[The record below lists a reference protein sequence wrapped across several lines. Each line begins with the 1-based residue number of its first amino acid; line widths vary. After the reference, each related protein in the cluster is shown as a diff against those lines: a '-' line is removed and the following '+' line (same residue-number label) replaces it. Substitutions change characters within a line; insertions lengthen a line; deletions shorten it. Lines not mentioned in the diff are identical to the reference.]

1 MSTQGQLVS
10 NLLGGISQQPEDKRS
25 PTQARDARN
34 VYFSALDGASKRWPT
49 QHVDQFSALADP
61 DSVLIAYDRQ
71 DTAGADQQYF
81 ALVGKGQINVVDAD
95 GTSYPVRDTTQ
106 SAPYSVT
113 QATRNY
119 LGSASGSYEAGRA
132 DLKAQ
137 LVVDTA
143 FVVNRKVITA
153 ETTGPQRASWDVNKR
168 SAGLFVRQM
177 NWGVKLQVR
186 CKVAG
191 KDEFTVNYTA
201 PSNFIDEAS
210 NLRNSLGD
218 LVANREADWSFTVET
233 SSSHV
238 GAADGWLVENT
249 RIPNAPFPVTDNED
263 LLYAHTAATTKET
276 VSTYRRGAWT
286 YDPATRI
293 AKLKADAFAANPTTS
308 PLYFGWHNLETRR
321 AVGPGGGDLTSDY
334 QSDAISGEKVS
345 IPRTF
350 PVTTD
355 YAAQKLKEA
364 ILDLMAD
371 NDSPSDPGDVTGII
385 SVEPGRYTSGSSL
398 LLRTVAD
405 IEVFEVTDSVGNTYI
420 TGWTDTVEE
429 ISDLPLVFR
438 HGAICRVS
446 NLTAETLDDYYVRFA
461 SEKWMRDT
469 DQNYDNFYDSTYTDY
484 FGQGQWQ
491 ETALPETGKGR
502 LDAATMP
509 HIIKRSQD
517 DGAGKYTG
525 TPNSIFFDVRP
536 YDEWVDK
543 SAGDSESN
551 PAPSFVGEKLT
562 DVFFHQGRLGFVSN
576 NNVILSETGELGSFW
591 RTTVLSLPDSEP
603 IDIAATEDQGAPLL
617 SAVPIDE
624 RLMLFSTESQV
635 VVASRTGVL
644 SPATV
649 QAPVASRHDGLRNA
663 DPVLIGRTVFMP
675 YSNTNYIGVRELLPL
690 GEVDAIG
697 DVDVTQAIPRLIPRG
712 GFTRVRG
719 SDVDDLMLLFTDAE
733 PKKLYAYKYVKSGE
747 EYRMAAWCIW
757 ETKGTIVDFT
767 FVDRYLYLVVNYD
780 VSVGGPTKTCL
791 ERMEIGP
798 GQADVN
804 SNIVMHLD
812 RRVYYANGVGLT
824 ATYDRTTDKT
834 TFTLPTASYTV
845 STDTAIEAVTANNGA
860 GQEEGIRLEVTQRIP
875 GTNSVVVRGDHTGK
889 SLFFGEP
896 YTFSWTANKPF
907 VKYNTGQGL
916 AVSKS
921 AETLT
926 RSATVGVSRTAALD
940 AEVQYK
946 AGETYTT
953 TYNGGGLGTLGV
965 AFTDDFDNTDPIR
978 TDEVKV
984 SINSMSDNFK
994 LTLKND
1000 TPYPSNITT
1009 LEWALRHRRKYP
1021 PSAIF

>member
-1 MSTQGQLVS
+1 M
-10 NLLGGISQQPEDKRS
+10 
-25 PTQARDARN
+25 
-34 VYFSALDGASKRWPT
+34 
-49 QHVDQFSALADP
+49 
-61 DSVLIAYDRQ
+61 
-71 DTAGADQQYF
+71 
-81 ALVGKGQINVVDAD
+81 
-95 GTSYPVRDTTQ
+95 
-106 SAPYSVT
+106 
-113 QATRNY
+113 
-119 LGSASGSYEAGRA
+119 
-132 DLKAQ
+132 
-137 LVVDTA
+137 
-143 FVVNRKVITA
+143 
-153 ETTGPQRASWDVNKR
+153 
-168 SAGLFVRQM
+168 
-177 NWGVKLQVR
+177 
-186 CKVAG
+186 
-191 KDEFTVNYTA
+191 
-201 PSNFIDEAS
+201 
-210 NLRNSLGD
+210 
-218 LVANREADWSFTVET
+218 
-233 SSSHV
+233 
-238 GAADGWLVENT
+238 
-249 RIPNAPFPVTDNED
+249 
-263 LLYAHTAATTKET
+263 
-276 VSTYRRGAWT
+276 
-286 YDPATRI
+286 
-293 AKLKADAFAANPTTS
+293 
-308 PLYFGWHNLETRR
+308 
-321 AVGPGGGDLTSDY
+321 
-334 QSDAISGEKVS
+334 
-345 IPRTF
+345 
-350 PVTTD
+350 
-355 YAAQKLKEA
+355 
-364 ILDLMAD
+364 
-371 NDSPSDPGDVTGII
+371 
-385 SVEPGRYTSGSSL
+385 
-398 LLRTVAD
+398 
-405 IEVFEVTDSVGNTYI
+405 TDSVGNTYI

-469 DQNYDNFYDSTYTDY
+469 DQNYDNFYDSTYTDH

-517 DGAGKYTG
+517 DGAGTYTG

-733 PKKLYAYKYVKSGE
+733 PKKLYAYKYIKSGE

-780 VSVGGPTKTCL
+780 VSAGGPTKTCL
-791 ERMEIGP
+791 SVWRS
-798 GQADVN
+798 GQA
-804 SNIVMHLD
+804 
-812 RRVYYANGVGLT
+812 RRMST
-824 ATYDRTTDKT
+824 ATSSCT
-834 TFTLPTASYTV
+834 
-845 STDTAIEAVTANNGA
+845 
-860 GQEEGIRLEVTQRIP
+860 
-875 GTNSVVVRGDHTGK
+875 
-889 SLFFGEP
+889 
-896 YTFSWTANKPF
+896 
-907 VKYNTGQGL
+907 
-916 AVSKS
+916 
-921 AETLT
+921 
-926 RSATVGVSRTAALD
+926 
-940 AEVQYK
+940 
-946 AGETYTT
+946 
-953 TYNGGGLGTLGV
+953 
-965 AFTDDFDNTDPIR
+965 
-978 TDEVKV
+978 
-984 SINSMSDNFK
+984 
-994 LTLKND
+994 
-1000 TPYPSNITT
+1000 
-1009 LEWALRHRRKYP
+1009 
-1021 PSAIF
+1021 

>member
-34 VYFSALDGASKRWPT
+34 VYFSAVEGAGKRWPT
-49 QHVDQFSALADP
+49 EHVDQFSANADA

-71 DTAGADQQYF
+71 DVAGADQQYF
-81 ALVGKGQINVVDAD
+81 AVVGKGQVNVVDAD
-95 GTSYPVRDTTQ
+95 GTSYLVRDTTQ
-106 SAPYSVT
+106 STPYSVT

-119 LGSASGSYEAGRA
+119 LGSSLGAYEAGRA
-132 DLKAQ
+132 DLRAQ

-143 FVVNRKVITA
+143 FVVNRKVIVA
-153 ETTGPQRASWDVNKR
+153 ETTGPQRAAWDVNKR

-191 KDEFTVNYTA
+191 KDEFTVEYSA
-201 PSNFIDEAS
+201 PSNFVDNAS
-210 NLRNSLGD
+210 NLLDSTGTLGNADDQDYSYTIETASTYNSTAG
-218 LVANREADWSFTVET
+218 
-233 SSSHV
+233 
-238 GAADGWLVENT
+238 GWLAETDTYTVKY
-249 RIPNAPFPVTDNED
+249 PVTDSSD
-263 LLYAHTAATTKET
+263 LLYAEKESAPSANDGNRT
-276 VSTYRRGAWT
+276 LESASTYRRGSLT
-286 YDPATRI
+286 YNVATRVARI
-293 AKLKADAFAANPTTS
+293 KDTTDS
-308 PLYFGWHNLETRR
+308 YIGPLWFGWHVPQVNLSLNGTDFQAE
-321 AVGPGGGDLTSDY
+321 ASVGATKQL
-334 QSDAISGEKVS
+334 IS
-345 IPRTF
+345 RTF
-350 PVTTD
+350 PVTTE

-364 ILDLMAD
+364 ILDLGGA
-371 NDSPSDPGDVTGII
+371 SVTGIT
-385 SVEPGRYTSGSSL
+385 SVEPGRYESGSSML
-398 LLRTVAD
+398 LIANND

-420 TGWTDTVEE
+420 TGWTEAVEE
-429 ISDLPLVFR
+429 ISDLPLVYR

-469 DQNYDNFYDSTYTDY
+469 DQNYDNFYDSTYTDH

-491 ETALPETGKGR
+491 EFALPEAGKGR

-536 YDEWVDK
+536 YDEWSDK
-543 SAGDSESN
+543 AAGDSESN
-551 PAPSFVGEKLT
+551 PSPSFVGERLT
-562 DVFFHQGRLGFVSN
+562 DVFFHQARLGVLSN
-576 NNVILSETGELGSFW
+576 NNVILSETGELGNFY

-603 IDIAATEDQGAPLL
+603 IDIAATEDQGSPLL
-617 SAVPIDE
+617 AAVPIDE

-635 VVASRTGVL
+635 VIASRTGVL

-663 DPVLIGRTVFMP
+663 APALIGRTVFMP

-719 SDVDDLMLLFTDAE
+719 SDVDDLMLLFSDAE
-733 PKKLYAYKYVKSGE
+733 PKKLYAYKYIKSGE

-780 VSVGGPTKTCL
+780 VSVGGPTRTCL
-791 ERMEIGP
+791 ERMEIGA

-812 RRVYYANGVGLT
+812 RRVYYPNSVGVT
-824 ATYDRTTDKT
+824 DVYDRDTDVT
-834 TFTLPTASYTV
+834 SFTLPSASYTV
-845 STDTAIEAVTANNGA
+845 STDTAIEVVTANNGA

-875 GTNSVVVRGDHTGK
+875 STNTVVVRGDHTGK

-896 YTFSWTANKPF
+896 YTFSWTSNKPF
-907 VKYNTGQGL
+907 IKYNTGQGL

-921 AETLT
+921 ADTLA
-926 RSATVGVSRTAALD
+926 RSATVGVSRTGHLD

-946 AGETYTT
+946 AGESYTT
-953 TYNGGGLGTLGV
+953 TYNGGALGTEGV

-978 TDEVKV
+978 TDEVHV

-994 LTLKND
+994 LTLTND
-1000 TPYPSNITT
+1000 TPYPSNLTT

>member
-34 VYFSALDGASKRWPT
+34 VYFSAVEGAGKRWPT
-49 QHVDQFSALADP
+49 QHVDQFSAAADA
-61 DSVLIAYDRQ
+61 DSILIAYDRQ
-71 DTAGADQQYF
+71 DVAGLDQQYF
-81 ALVGKGQINVVDAD
+81 ALVGKGQVNVVDAD
-95 GTSYPVRDTTQ
+95 GASYLIRDTSQ
-106 SAPYSVT
+106 SAPYTVT

-119 LGSASGSYEAGRA
+119 LGNAAGPYEAGRA

-137 LVVDTA
+137 VVVDTA

-153 ETTGPQRASWDVNKR
+153 ETTGPQRAAWDATKR
-168 SAGLFVRQM
+168 TAGLFVRQM
-177 NWGVKLQVR
+177 TWGVKLQVR

-191 KDEFTVNYTA
+191 KDEFTVEYSA
-201 PSNFIDEAS
+201 PSNFVDNAS
-210 NLRNSLGD
+210 NLL
-218 LVANREADWSFTVET
+218 
-233 SSSHV
+233 
-238 GAADGWLVENT
+238 AADGTLGNARDQDFSYTLETAAAYNPTIGGWLAET
-249 RIPNAPFPVTDNED
+249 DTYAIRYPVTDSAD
-263 LLYAHTAATTKET
+263 LLYAEKESSVGANDGNTTRESL
-276 VSTYRRGAWT
+276 STYRRGSLT
-286 YDPATRI
+286 YNVATRVARI
-293 AKLKADAFAANPTTS
+293 KDTTDPYEG
-308 PLYFGWHNLETRR
+308 PLWFGWHVPRENLGAGADASDFQAEGS
-321 AVGPGGGDLTSDY
+321 VGNTKIL
-334 QSDAISGEKVS
+334 IS
-345 IPRTF
+345 RTF
-350 PVTTD
+350 PVTTE

-364 ILDLMAD
+364 ILDL
-371 NDSPSDPGDVTGII
+371 GDDTVTGIT
-385 SVEPGRYTSGSSL
+385 SVEPGRYESGSSL
-398 LLRTVAD
+398 LLIANND
-405 IEVFEVTDSVGNTYI
+405 IETFEVTDSVGNTFL

-429 ISDLPLVFR
+429 ISDLPLVYR

-461 SEKWMRDT
+461 SEKWVRAT
-469 DQNYDNFYDSTYTDY
+469 EQNYENFYDATYTDH

-491 ETALPETGKGR
+491 EYALPETDKGR

-509 HIIKRSQD
+509 HIIRRAVD
-517 DGAGKYTG
+517 DSDGTYTG
-525 TPNSIFFDVRP
+525 AANSIFFDVRP
-536 YDEWVDK
+536 YGEWTDK
-543 SAGDSESN
+543 AAGDSESN
-551 PAPSFVGEKLT
+551 PSPSFIGERLT
-562 DVFFHQGRLGFVSN
+562 DVFFHQARLGVLSN
-576 NNVILSETGELGSFW
+576 NNVVLSETGELGNFY

-603 IDIAATEDQGAPLL
+603 IDVAATEDQGSPLL

-635 VVASRTGVL
+635 VLASRTGVL

-649 QAPVASRHDGLRNA
+649 QAPVASRHDGLRDA
-663 DPVLIGRTVFMP
+663 EPELVGRTVFMP

-712 GFTRVRG
+712 NFARVRG
-719 SDVDDLMLLFTDAE
+719 SDVDDLMVLFTDAE
-733 PKKLYAYKYVKSGE
+733 PKKMYAYKYIKSGE

-780 VSVGGPTKTCL
+780 VSVGGPTRTCL

-812 RRVYYANGVGLT
+812 RRVYYANGAGVT
-824 ATYDRTTDKT
+824 STYDRDTDQT
-834 TFTLPTASYTV
+834 TFVLVQASYTM
-845 STDTAIEAVTANNGA
+845 STDTAIEVVTVNNGA
-860 GQEEGIRLEVTQRIP
+860 GQEEGIRLEVTLRIP
-875 GTNSVVVRGDHTGK
+875 VSNTVVVRGDQTGK

-926 RSATVGVSRTAALD
+926 RSATVGVSRTGHLD

-946 AGETYTT
+946 AGESYTT
-953 TYNGGGLGTLGV
+953 TYNGGALGTEGV

-978 TDEVKV
+978 TDEVHV

-994 LTLKND
+994 LTLTND
-1000 TPYPSNITT
+1000 TPYPSNLTT